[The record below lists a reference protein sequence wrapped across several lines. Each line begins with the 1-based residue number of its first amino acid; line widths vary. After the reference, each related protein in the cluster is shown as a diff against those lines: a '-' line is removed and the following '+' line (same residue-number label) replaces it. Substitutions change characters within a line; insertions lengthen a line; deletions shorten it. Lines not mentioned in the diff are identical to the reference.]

1 MSGARSSGFRL
12 GGTSLAA
19 ALCLLLVAGLASAS
33 GGDPGGGG
41 PFTPGAAGAGDPYF
55 PLDGNG
61 GYDAQHYEL
70 DLRYNPATDTI
81 GGTARIEIRATQNLS
96 RFNLDLEGLT
106 VHAIEVDRRPAAWTR
121 EGGELVITPQR
132 GIRDRQKVAVEIGYS
147 GVPETIVDLFGTS
160 GFIHTDDGAVII
172 GQPHVADTWYPV
184 NDHPIDKASYR
195 FDITVP
201 DGLEVVANGELRG
214 TRSSGGWTTW
224 TWVAKEPMA
233 SYLTTATIGEFELR
247 EYVHGDTWF
256 LDAVD
261 PDLYGP
267 TGAPRTGTQFAIS
280 QQSEPSYKRLQR
292 TIAVPPAGAT
302 LSFWIDRQTEPQW
315 DFVFV
320 EAHTPGEDDWT
331 TLPDLNGHTSDNTGF
346 VCPFWLGLHPFLEHY
361 QSDDDGDG
369 ACEPT
374 GDTGDWNAASGES
387 GGYEQ
392 WRVDL
397 GPWATAGSVE
407 VSITYAS
414 DDLVQLPGAFVD
426 DIVVSTGEGSTSFE
440 ADGNTMDGWTVPGA
454 PDGSAPNPNDW
465 IVGTQ
470 ADTPENVG
478 PVVDLA
484 FGLQGEI
491 LDFEET
497 TFGRYPFSALGGIV
511 DDTAVFGFALENQT
525 RPIYSKGFFFDPGGA
540 VDVVVH
546 EIAHQWFGDSLAVA
560 RWQHIWL
567 NEGFATYAEWLWSED
582 QGGPTAQEIFDFFHG
597 EIPDDDPFW
606 QLVIGDPGPDHLF
619 DFPVYARGAMTLHQL
634 RVAVGDKDFFRILER
649 WASTRRGDNVTTD
662 EFIAH
667 AEKISREQLDDL
679 FHTWLF
685 TPGKPAVEAS
695 TATATAAR
703 AAGTSTAALRA
714 KLKRLHEK
722 R

>member
-1 MSGARSSGFRL
+1 MSRPRSTSGARIA
-12 GGTSLAA
+12 GTFVAS
-19 ALCLLLVAGLASAS
+19 ALCLLLVAGVAAA
-33 GGDPGGGG
+33 GGGG
-41 PFTPGAAGAGDPYF
+41 PGGAFTPGAAGAGDPYF
-55 PLDGNG
+55 PTDGNG
-61 GYDAQHYEL
+61 GYDAQHYRL
-70 DLRYNPATDTI
+70 DLRYDPATDALN
-81 GGTARIEIRATQNLS
+81 GTARIEIKATQNLS

-106 VHAIEVDRRPAAWTR
+106 VHSVEVDRRAAAWAR
-121 EGGELVITPQR
+121 EGGELVVTPAR
-132 GIRDRQKVAVEIGYS
+132 GIREKHKVAVEIAYS
-147 GVPETIVDLFGTS
+147 GVPETLADGS
-160 GFIHTDDGAVII
+160 GFIHTDDGAVVI

-195 FDITVP
+195 FDVTVP
-201 DGLEVVANGELRG
+201 DGLQAVANGELRG

-233 SYLTTATIGEFELR
+233 SYLATATIGEFELR

-267 TGAPRTGTQFAIS
+267 TGTPRTGTQFAIS
-280 QQSEPSYKRLQR
+280 QQSQPSYKRLMR
-292 TIAVPPAGAT
+292 KIAVPAGGAM
-302 LSFWIDRQTEPQW
+302 LSFWVDRQTEPNW
-315 DFVFV
+315 DYVFV

-331 TLPDLNGHTSDNTGF
+331 TLPDQLGNTNDDTGS
-346 VCPFWLGLHPFLEHY
+346 VCPFWLELHPFLEHY
-361 QSDDDGDG
+361 QSDEDEDG

-374 GDTGDWNAASGES
+374 GSSGTWNAASGES

-397 GPWATAGSVE
+397 GGWATEGSVE

-414 DDLVQLPGAFVD
+414 DDLVQLPGVFVD

-454 PDGSAPNPNDW
+454 PADSEPNPNDW
-465 IVGTQ
+465 IVGTA
-470 ADTPENVG
+470 ADAPENVG
-478 PVVDLA
+478 PIVDMAL
-484 FGLQGEI
+484 GLQTEI
-491 LDFEET
+491 LDFEEE

-511 DDTAVFGFALENQT
+511 DDSSAFGFALENQT
-525 RPIYSKGFFFDPGGA
+525 RPIYSKGFFFDPQDA
-540 VDVVVH
+540 IDVVVH
-546 EIAHQWFGDSLAVA
+546 EIAHQWFGNSVAIA

-567 NEGFATYAEWLWSED
+567 NEGFASYAEWLFSED

-597 EIPDDDPFW
+597 AIPEDDPFW

-619 DFPVYARGAMTLHQL
+619 DAPIYFRGAMTLHQL
-634 RVAVGDKDFFRILER
+634 RVTVGDRDFFRILER

-667 AEKISREQLDDL
+667 AEKVSRQQLDDL
-679 FHTWLF
+679 FETWLF
-685 TPGKPAVEAS
+685 TPGKPEVATAEAS
-695 TATATAAR
+695 STAR
-703 AAGTSTAALRA
+703 AAATGGLNGLLR
-714 KLKRLHEK
+714 RLDDW
-722 R
+722 RR